1 MTRPT
6 GVTILAVLQMICAL
20 LGVMVSSVALF
31 LRGILAAI
39 FWNFFGMLAA
49 LGGDGASDAQ
59 ATGMAL
65 LMIILPI
72 IALIVSILALFASF
86 GLFILKGWAW
96 TLTRVLQVISI
107 IVNGV
112 YVFMGENA
120 GAAIFSIVISAV
132 IIYYLHR
139 RNVKLAFNKV

>member
-31 LRGILAAI
+31 LRGILATG
-39 FWNFFGMLAA
+39 FWTILVMFG
-49 LGGDGASDAQ
+49 DSSSDAQ
-59 ATGMAL
+59 VTGMAL